1 MDRLESGMRSLQVS
15 KVTAKDLWIDS
26 AVCDEREWIM
36 FTYSSGSSLDQ
47 VSSHLKIYK
56 IPALSTKSL
65 IIYP

>member
-1 MDRLESGMRSLQVS
+1 MRSLQVS

-47 VSSHLKIYK
+47 VSSHL
-56 IPALSTKSL
+56 
-65 IIYP
+65 